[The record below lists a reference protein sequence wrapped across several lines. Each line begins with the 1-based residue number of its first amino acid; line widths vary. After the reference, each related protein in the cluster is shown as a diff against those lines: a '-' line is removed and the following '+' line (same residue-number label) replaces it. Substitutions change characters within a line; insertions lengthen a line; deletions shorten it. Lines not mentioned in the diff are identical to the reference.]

1 MEARLIRGKIK
12 NNTIIHV
19 VTPTWLQATSVKCGS
34 GYTAEV
40 SAEVVMAVC
49 TRSPLLVVLTHRR
62 LPILAG
68 YHQLP
73 KHCLFLVVSVS
84 ALGLRFP
91 RLCSLSRAEV
101 RLWSGEDLRW
111 FCDCA
116 LPPSRGVLERLRW
129 VCEKE
134 ERRIKRGDLKN
145 VCLVYE
151 PVCLET
157 IWWKICFVPGTVLE
171 ARATP
176 GNRHVGIFSW
186 SSGGDWELKEPT
198 LP

>member
-1 MEARLIRGKIK
+1 MPLCNLKSTRVFRWRQDWWGKIK

-49 TRSPLLVVLTHRR
+49 TRAPLLVVLTHRR

-73 KHCLFLVVSVS
+73 KHCLFLMVSVS

-116 LPPSRGVLERLRW
+116 LPPSWGVLERPRW
-129 VCEKE
+129 VREKE
-134 ERRIKRGDLKN
+134 EEDKERRPQKCMFSLWICLFRDYLMEDLL
-145 VCLVYE
+145 C
-151 PVCLET
+151 
-157 IWWKICFVPGTVLE
+157 
-171 ARATP
+171 ARHCSRSQSYSRDQTC
-176 GNRHVGIFSW
+176 GH
-186 SSGGDWELKEPT
+186 LLMK
-198 LP
+198 